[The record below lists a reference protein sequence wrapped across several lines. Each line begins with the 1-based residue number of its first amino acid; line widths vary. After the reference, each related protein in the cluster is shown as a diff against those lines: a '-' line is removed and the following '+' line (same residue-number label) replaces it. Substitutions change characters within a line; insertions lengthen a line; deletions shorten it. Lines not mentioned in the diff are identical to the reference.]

1 VTDGKNQIIIDS
13 YPWAVPIEEQKRMFN
28 GLSQDQQLKMLQ
40 EALIEGEESG
50 DAGALD
56 MENIRREA
64 KKEAGL
70 L

>member
-1 VTDGKNQIIIDS
+1 MGKNQIIIDS
-13 YPWAVPIEEQKRMFN
+13 YPWAVPTEEQKRMFD

-50 DAGALD
+50 NAGALD

-64 KKEAGL
+64 KKETGL
-70 L
+70 F

>member
-1 VTDGKNQIIIDS
+1 MEKNQIIIDF
-13 YPWAVPIEEQKRMFN
+13 YPWAVPTEEQKRMFDE
-28 GLSQDQQLKMLQ
+28 LSQDQQLKMLQ
-40 EALIEGEESG
+40 EALIEGEKSG

-56 MENIRREA
+56 MEDIRREA